1 MCVCWSLT
9 VLTKHAHVH
18 LHKFQISFKSM
29 TEQRKPTL
37 PLWCRKSIFIIFHW
51 LAVYVLSNL
60 QTRSKSVSV
69 HSSVQENSWPA
80 ATAYL
85 FVCVCFKC
93 HGVRPWHTRC
103 WQWSSVFGSLYL
115 AEEPPDMVRVMCTNV
130 SGWSQPN
137 WNSTKA
143 QNTGTQCAEL
153 NRGTNRTGC
162 LPIQTWGRLNIET
175 WKINSRAIRIVF
187 LLSLI
192 NLNQLWLILVL
203 TVLTCS

>member
-115 AEEPPDMVRVMCTNV
+115 AEEPPDMVRVMCTMLVVDHSQTEIVPRHRTQEHNV
-130 SGWSQPN
+130 LN
-137 WNSTKA
+137 WIEE
-143 QNTGTQCAEL
+143 QTGQDAYQSKPEE
-153 NRGTNRTGC
+153 G
-162 LPIQTWGRLNIET
+162 
-175 WKINSRAIRIVF
+175 
-187 LLSLI
+187 
-192 NLNQLWLILVL
+192 
-203 TVLTCS
+203 